1 MKTDHRM
8 RYTKSVIC
16 DCFLELLKDQPIQ
29 KITVKAICEKA
40 DINRSTFYRYYKD
53 AYDLMEQIANDLWE
67 EFRQQVLD
75 QAFPDTQ
82 HALEAM
88 FTAIKNG
95 RLSYITLLSKNT
107 GIEYFSRMVENSYAL
122 YQDGFKRRYPSL
134 SERQRRRVYYFLTE
148 GCLAVTTD
156 WIRGGMV
163 ESPEEMAHLVAQLD
177 EGILQ
182 LKLNHEIS

>member
-8 RYTKSVIC
+8 RYTKRVIC

-67 EFRQQVLD
+67 KFRQQFID
-75 QAFPDTQ
+75 QAVIDTQ
-82 HALEAM
+82 QALLAM
-88 FTAIKNG
+88 FTAIKNN
-95 RLSYITLLSKNT
+95 RIPYIILLSENT
-107 GIEYFSRMVENSYAL
+107 GIEYFSRMVNNSYEF
-122 YQDGFKRRYPSL
+122 YRNGFEKRYPTL
-134 SERQRRRVYYFLTE
+134 SDDQRRRVYYFLTE

-156 WIRGGMV
+156 WIRGGML
-163 ESPEEMAHLVAQLD
+163 ESPEEMAHLVARLD
-177 EGILQ
+177 ESILNQ
-182 LKLNHEIS
+182 TIS